1 MRKSHRNAI
10 ILLFTCWI
18 RRSNRSRMNSLF
30 LVVGCS
36 VILFI
41 RTCVNSLFSPD
52 HFYLSTAS
60 LLPLPPIAL
69 SSLTDF
75 NADFFGSGFGGG
87 RGKGLA

>member
-1 MRKSHRNAI
+1 
-10 ILLFTCWI
+10 
-18 RRSNRSRMNSLF
+18 MNSLF

-52 HFYLSTAS
+52 RFYLSTAS

-69 SSLTDF
+69 DAVENQHPSCI
-75 NADFFGSGFGGG
+75 FF
-87 RGKGLA
+87 AQVQP